1 MLNCSVEVAEFVSE
15 PVKERFE
22 IAKSMIIEAGG
33 LAKEYFGELSTLTV
47 KTKGLHDLVSE
58 ADVNT
63 ETFIRESLN
72 KHFPGDAFFGE
83 ESGPSTF
90 ATNQG
95 VWVVDPI
102 DGTQPFLLGIPNW
115 CISIAYVEVNKI
127 QFGLIYAP
135 SLNELFAGGIGIKAT
150 LNGQPIQPSTDI
162 DLRAGLVSIGFSPRT
177 SQAFLFTSLEKLF
190 DQKGMYVRNGSGA
203 LSLAYVACGR
213 FLGHIEPHM
222 HSWDC
227 LGGLAIIA
235 AAGGRT
241 KRFEVSRAISNG
253 TQVVATAP
261 DLYEQLLKVFE
272 ESLPASEKK

>member
-1 MLNCSVEVAEFVSE
+1 VDVAEFVLQ

-22 IAKSMIIEAGG
+22 IAKSIIVEAGS
-33 LAKEYFGELSTLTV
+33 LAEDYFGKLSTLTV

-63 ETFIRESLN
+63 EKFIRENLN
-72 KHFPGDAFFGE
+72 KRFPADAFFGE
-83 ESGPSTF
+83 ESGPCAF
-90 ATNQG
+90 ETNQG

-115 CISIAYVEVNKI
+115 CISIAYVEANKL

-135 SLNELFAGGIGIKAT
+135 SLNELFAGGIGIPAT
-150 LNGQPIQPSTDI
+150 LNDHPIHPSKDTD
-162 DLRAGLVSIGFSPRT
+162 LHAGLVSIGFSPRT
-177 SQAFLFTSLEKLF
+177 SQAFLFASLQKLF

-235 AAGGRT
+235 AAGGGINQF
-241 KRFEVSRAISNG
+241 KVSDAIPNG
-253 TQVVATAP
+253 TQVIATAP
-261 DLYEQLLKVFE
+261 KLYDQLQKVFD
-272 ESLPASEKK
+272 ESLAASDKHQSF

>member
-1 MLNCSVEVAEFVSE
+1 VLNYSVDAVEVLSE
-15 PVKERFE
+15 PIKERFE
-22 IAKSMIIEAGG
+22 IAKSIIVEAGG
-33 LAKEYFGELSTLTV
+33 LAMEYFGKLSTLTV

-63 ETFIRESLN
+63 EKFIRESLN
-72 KHFPGDAFFGE
+72 KRFPADAFFGE
-83 ESGPSTF
+83 ESGPCAF
-90 ATNQG
+90 ETNQG

-115 CISIAYVEVNKI
+115 CISIAYVEANQL

-150 LNGQPIQPSTDI
+150 LNGLPIHPSKDT

-177 SQAFLFTSLEKLF
+177 SQAFLFASLKKLF
-190 DQKGMYVRNGSGA
+190 EAKGMYVRNGSGA

-227 LGGLAIIA
+227 LGGLAIIE
-235 AAGGRT
+235 AAGGKT
-241 KRFEVSRAISNG
+241 NQFEVSKAIPKG

-261 DLYEQLLKVFE
+261 KLYDQLHKVFD
-272 ESLPASEKK
+272 ESLAASE